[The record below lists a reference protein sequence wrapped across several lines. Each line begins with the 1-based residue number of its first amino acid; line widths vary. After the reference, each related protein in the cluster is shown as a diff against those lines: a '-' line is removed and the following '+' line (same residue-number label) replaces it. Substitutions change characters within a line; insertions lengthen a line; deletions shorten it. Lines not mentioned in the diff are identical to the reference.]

1 MGGAGGQAGGL
12 TEPEL
17 REQKAQQR
25 TLETQSWLKPSVRQ
39 SKPLGMSESE
49 ALHPRNGGENP
60 PSKVDVSMN

>member
-1 MGGAGGQAGGL
+1 MVQGEL
-12 TEPEL
+12 FHRFTEPEL

-25 TLETQSWLKPSVRQ
+25 TLETKSWLKPSVRQ

-49 ALHPRNGGENP
+49 ALHPRNGRENP